1 MPNCIHVYNLIITI
15 VSLKQISKYKK
26 NEINTAKNI
35 QIIEIFKL
43 KLLPKKKPQNP
54 IINALNIGN
63 IKINKNIKTKK
74 HKNIKFF

>member
-1 MPNCIHVYNLIITI
+1 LIITI

-63 IKINKNIKTKK
+63 IKINKKIKNKK
-74 HKNIKFF
+74 T